1 MGFYLICVDGGEC
14 ILIRASSVEEA
25 GRQARIRRPD
35 AKSLRL
41 KADNR
46 DLIGTESAKNFSHSS
61 SG

>member
-14 ILIRASSVEEA
+14 ILVSASSVEEA
-25 GRQARIRRPD
+25 GIKARIRRPD

-46 DLIGTESAKNFSHSS
+46 DAIGTESAKNFAHS
-61 SG
+61 